1 MKYIATALTA
11 MALCA
16 PAHAK
21 VHVFEFTTTIES
33 VRNVLQQTE
42 EGVSTGSVPGSV
54 VAVSQH
60 IVGRFSYDSETMAS
74 DPNYST
80 YGQLPD
86 ATTPGGYTH
95 VPAPAATDKLTFTVY
110 DKGVPTSTES
120 RALSHIRIENNLF
133 SWDPLD
139 RFMLGAGGY
148 PFSTYI
154 ILDNNAGTWLPDG
167 QLPLRLSLGD
177 VTLAEFSHSWLRTS
191 DNSLMNMSGR
201 LHSLTEIDVSPVP
214 EPGTWAML
222 LAGLGIVG
230 FSARRK
236 RA

>member
-16 PAHAK
+16 PAQAK

-33 VRNVLQQTE
+33 VRNVFQQTE

-54 VAVSQH
+54 VAVDQQV
-60 IVGRFSYDSETMAS
+60 VGRFSYDSEMAF
-74 DPNYST
+74 DPNNST

-86 ATTPGGYTH
+86 ATAPGGYTYQ
-95 VPAPAATDKLTFTVY
+95 PAPATADRLTFTVY

-120 RALSHIRIENNLF
+120 RALSHIRIENDMF

-139 RFMLGAGGY
+139 RFMLGAGGW

-154 ILDNNAGTWLPDG
+154 ILDNSGGTWLPNG
-167 QLPLRLSLGD
+167 ELPLRLSLGD
-177 VTLAEFSHSWLRTS
+177 VNRAEFSHTWLRTS
-191 DNSLMNMSGR
+191 DNALMSMTGR

-222 LAGLGIVG
+222 LAGLGILG